1 MMKYSLII
9 LSLLITVNAFAQKKV
24 ELKFITDGVCGMCED
39 RIEKTLLDLRGV
51 WTAEWD
57 LNTHETFVVYNTKK
71 ISEDKIHE
79 ALAEVGHDQVCS
91 CIKEKIIAMDESY
104 SNINPCCRYR
114 DPNVIEAHK

>member
-1 MMKYSLII
+1 MKYSLLI

-39 RIEKTLLDLRGV
+39 RIEKTLIDLRGV
-51 WTAEWD
+51 WSAEWD

-79 ALAEVGHDQVCS
+79 ALACLLYTS
-91 CIKEKIIAMDESY
+91 PS
-104 SNINPCCRYR
+104 PR
-114 DPNVIEAHK
+114 DS